1 MNILFTRELAR
12 RLEGTGVTANA
23 MHPGFVRSGFGQ
35 NNPGFLGKIIKVGQ
49 AFARTP
55 ERGARTLVYLATSP
69 EVEGVSGEYF
79 IRSRKAKPSRE
90 ARDEALAERLWQVS
104 AELTGVKA

>member
-1 MNILFTRELAR
+1 
-12 RLEGTGVTANA
+12 GVTVNA

-35 NNPGFLGKIIKVGQ
+35 NNQGFLGRFIKLGQ

-69 EVEGVSGEYF
+69 EVEGVTGKYF
-79 IRSRKAKPSRE
+79 HDEHESRASA
-90 ARDEALAERLWQVS
+90 ARRDMEIWRRLGDASVRLAGP
-104 AELTGVKA
+104 AAAAA